1 MFKITPGL
9 CDSAACTQG
18 MKAKV
23 IAGTSVLFL
32 WREMSSRKM
41 KVSQRNTL
49 STLGKFIS
57 FEKLPELEKTKIIL
71 EYDPFPYKVL

>member
-18 MKAKV
+18 MKAEV

-71 EYDPFPYKVL
+71 EYDPFPYKFL